1 MRINDQILFK
11 FEKPFFWPIS
21 SVFGSKKVFSK
32 NSGSGTHNF
41 IRVSSTSTRVR
52 ISNDPIPTKHLDIWQ
67 DGKTERLLPATAR
80 GLPSITAVDW
90 HLKVKDIEYDDG
102 LTKNYCIT
110 VSMQKINSIPAP
122 ILKGAL

>member
-1 MRINDQILFK
+1 M
-11 FEKPFFWPIS
+11 
-21 SVFGSKKVFSK
+21 FGSKKVFSK